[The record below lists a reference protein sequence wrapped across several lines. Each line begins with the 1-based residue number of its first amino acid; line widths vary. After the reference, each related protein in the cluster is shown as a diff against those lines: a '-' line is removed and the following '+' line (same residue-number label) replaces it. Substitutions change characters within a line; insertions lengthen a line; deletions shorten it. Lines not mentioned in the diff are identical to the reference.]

1 MKNESREL
9 FKRVAAA
16 LQSSTPDSLEELAL
30 TADELAGAKHHLGDS
45 ALHLCAELG
54 RLDEIKCGVTAR
66 QLAQAVNP
74 EGISALFR
82 AAHFGC
88 LHQVK
93 GGVTVE
99 QLKGQKNPMGGTALM
114 QAAQDGYLHQIAG
127 DITVADL
134 DNERLDDNTSALH
147 HAAFQ
152 GQLYLLKDGV
162 TADELAAARADDG
175 KTALH
180 AAASSRCLDQI
191 KGGVTLAQ
199 MTAVKDAK
207 GLTPLYWA
215 AREGSLNQIS
225 GGVTTE
231 QMQSALCDG
240 KHSAWDIAAENLNTD
255 QIADAEAAEPL
266 ANLRKDKAKFL
277 GLIQMACEGAVHEIN
292 NGDKQFG
299 ERMLIKAGIDG
310 SWNGDACGRI
320 SEAYLMLGNLQE
332 AFKFGGKSVEHPPAS
347 LAAWQNFAGV
357 CLVLKKYHQAVLALE
372 QALHLNP
379 QSTELMILLA
389 LAKSELGHPPAE
401 VEALSRKA
409 VETDPDYLTGWQWLA
424 AVLEE
429 NGKHEESD
437 QAHYEFCKRKL
448 GGEAVEFGFAEG
460 LPAGFLVTKEGVE
473 LLRKDGLISDG
484 DPALN

>member
-1 MKNESREL
+1 MKNESRKL
-9 FKRVAAA
+9 FKQVAAA
-16 LQSSTPDSLEELAL
+16 LHSSTPDSLEELAL
-30 TADELAGAKHHLGDS
+30 TAEELASAKHHLGDS

-54 RLDEIKCGVTAR
+54 RLDEIKDGVTAG
-66 QLAQAVNP
+66 QLAKTVNP
-74 EGISALFR
+74 EGISALFC

-114 QAAQDGYLHQIAG
+114 LAAQDGYLHQIAG

-134 DNERLDDNTSALH
+134 ADERLDDNTSALH

-162 TADELAAARADDG
+162 TADELAAARANDG

-199 MTAVKDAK
+199 MTASKDGK
-207 GLTPLYWA
+207 EQTPLYWA

-231 QMQSALCDG
+231 QMQSTLCDG

-255 QIADAEAAEPL
+255 QIRDAKAAELL
-266 ANLRKDKAKFL
+266 ANLRKDEAEFL
-277 GLIQMACEGAVHEIN
+277 GMIQMVCEGAVHEIK
-292 NGDKQFG
+292 NGDKRLG
-299 ERMLIKAGIDG
+299 ERMLIKAGIEG
-310 SWNGDACGRI
+310 SWNSNACGRI
-320 SEAYLMLGNLQE
+320 SETYRTLGNWKE
-332 AFKFGGKSVEHPPAS
+332 ALKFGVKSVEHAPGTV
-347 LAAWQNFAGV
+347 AAWLNFGSI
-357 CLVLKKYHQAVLALE
+357 CLILKKYHQAASALE
-372 QALHLNP
+372 QALRLNP
-379 QSTELMILLA
+379 KSAEIMIMLA
-389 LAKSELGHPPAE
+389 LAKNELGHPPAE

-409 VETDPDYLTGWQWLA
+409 VKANPKNLMGWQWLA

-429 NGKHEESD
+429 NGKHADAD
-437 QAHYEFCKRKL
+437 QAHAEFCIN
-448 GGEAVEFGFAEG
+448 EALQTNAAEG
-460 LPAGFLVTKEGVE
+460 KPGDSLIGRAWSALKMKVWPAP
-473 LLRKDGLISDG
+473 G